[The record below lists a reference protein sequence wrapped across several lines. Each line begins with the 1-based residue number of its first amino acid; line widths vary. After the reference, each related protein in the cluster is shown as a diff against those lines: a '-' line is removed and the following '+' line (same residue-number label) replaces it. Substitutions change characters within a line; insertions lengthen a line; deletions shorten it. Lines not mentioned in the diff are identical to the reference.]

1 MRNVLNFLSAGACNP
16 AGAFGRVTSMLRGTG
31 SRVGVGPGSWARL
44 APRAPMRAIAMILAC
59 TSPVAA
65 SADIVIGVA
74 APFGGRHSAT
84 ARDITRGIEAA
95 VQHITISTAGLLG
108 QQLTIQSE
116 DDGCDANRAKATAA
130 ALVKLNPAVV
140 VGHPCAAAALA
151 AAPIYAKA
159 NIPFIA
165 IGVRHPGLTD
175 NRAGP
180 GIFRVSGRDDRQGEA
195 AAAALAAA
203 APSKR
208 VAIVQDR
215 TAYARSVL
223 AGTSA
228 ALAKLGIMPAPI
240 VPIVAGR
247 RDYDAEIAQL
257 ALARPE
263 AVLFAGYPSEA
274 ALILR
279 GMRKAGLAAVLVGSD
294 ALATAE
300 FAEFVGE
307 DDRAGRRV
315 QVLART
321 PNDAAPQG
329 PEETGP
335 GPHAAFAH
343 GAIEAWAAA
352 VVRANSTEL
361 GKVAAAISI
370 APITTRAL
378 GVISFDAK
386 GDASLPSYT
395 AAVLV
400 AGRWTAAPPTPR

>member
-1 MRNVLNFLSAGACNP
+1 MRSFVCL
-16 AGAFGRVTSMLRGTG
+16 
-31 SRVGVGPGSWARL
+31 
-44 APRAPMRAIAMILAC
+44 LAC
-59 TSPVAA
+59 AAPLPA
-65 SADIVIGVA
+65 SADILIGVA
-74 APFGGRHSAT
+74 APLSGRHSAT

-95 VQHITISTAGLLG
+95 VQDINATTAGLLG

-116 DDGCDANRAKATAA
+116 DDGCDANRAKAAA
-130 ALVKLNPAVV
+130 EILAAKKPAVV
-140 VGHPCAAAALA
+140 IGHPCAAAAMA
-151 AAPIYAKA
+151 AAPVYAKA

-223 AGTSA
+223 ASTSA
-228 ALAKLGIMPAPI
+228 ALAKLGITPAPI

-247 RDYDAEIAQL
+247 RDYDTEVAQL

-279 GMRKAGLAAVLVGSD
+279 GMRKAGLASVLVGSD

-300 FAEFVGE
+300 FAAFVGE
-307 DDRAGRRV
+307 DDIAGRRV

-335 GPHAAFAH
+335 GPHASFAQ
-343 GAIEAWAAA
+343 GAVEAWAAA
-352 VVRANSTEL
+352 VVRANSTAL
-361 GKVAAAISI
+361 DKVAAAISL
-370 APITTRAL
+370 APITTKAL
-378 GVISFDAK
+378 GGISFDAK
-386 GDASLPSYT
+386 GDASLPSYM
-395 AAVLV
+395 ASVLV
-400 AGRWTAAPPTPR
+400 AGRWTATPPVPQ